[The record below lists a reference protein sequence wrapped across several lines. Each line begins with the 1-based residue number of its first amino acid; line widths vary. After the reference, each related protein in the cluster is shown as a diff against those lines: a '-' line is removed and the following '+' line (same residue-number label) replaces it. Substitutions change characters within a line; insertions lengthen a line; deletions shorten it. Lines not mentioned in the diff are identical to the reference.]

1 MTDIKI
7 LYDKIYSDQSRK
19 DPKLFIDFY
28 ERNKNLIEGADS
40 STSNPDYDDIMRIT
54 SDYALSLS
62 QYGSSRKAI
71 PYLDKAI
78 QLFKDSSLTDLTKVY
93 MYEILVWTR
102 GVENYDRKKYS
113 IAKSDFQYLVENYP
127 ENDKYK
133 RWLLASRTI
142 QLKKFVNYLWIAT
155 LICFVWET
163 MVNVEDEKLKTNL
176 LIAGIVFFGIGITGE
191 IAIVFIKSRI
201 KRHIQKQIKSKL

>member
-7 LYDKIYSDQSRK
+7 LYHKIYSDQSTK

-28 ERNKNLIEGADS
+28 ECNKNLIEGADS

-142 QLKKFVNYLWIAT
+142 QLKKFVNYLWMAT

-163 MVNVEDEKLKTNL
+163 MVNVEDEKIKTNL
-176 LIAGIVFFGIGITGE
+176 FIAAIVFFGIGITGE

-201 KRHIQKQIKSKL
+201 KRHVQK

>member
-7 LYDKIYSDQSRK
+7 LYDKIYSDKSTK

-40 STSNPDYDDIMRIT
+40 STSNTDYDDIMRIT

-127 ENDKYK
+127 ENDK
-133 RWLLASRTI
+133 WLLASRTI
-142 QLKKFVNYLWIAT
+142 QLKKFVNYLWMAT

-163 MVNVEDEKLKTNL
+163 MVNVEDEKIKTNL
-176 LIAGIVFFGIGITGE
+176 FIAAIVFFGIGITGE

-201 KRHIQKQIKSKL
+201 KRHVQK